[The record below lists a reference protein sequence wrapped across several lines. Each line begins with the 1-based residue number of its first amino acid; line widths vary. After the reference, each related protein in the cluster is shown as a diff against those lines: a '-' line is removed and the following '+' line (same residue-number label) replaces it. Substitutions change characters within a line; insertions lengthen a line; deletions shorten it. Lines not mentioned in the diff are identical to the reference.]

1 MSDTIGALAD
11 EYWDVWMEST
21 PVLATIYGDHRF
33 DDRLGPVL
41 PEDVD
46 VFAARARRIAD
57 RAAALDGLDRAAA
70 LTRDIL
76 VVTARSA
83 ADLAATGL
91 YTAPISPYLGVQSA
105 LPNAL
110 SRTAAA
116 EPSHA
121 EMLLERIRS
130 IPAYLADVEERHR
143 IDLAAGITPTLV
155 NLERVLG
162 QIDSSLAAPIE
173 TDPMLAIGAPP
184 DWPGEEQWRSD
195 LRHAVEEGVRPAL
208 ARYREFLAETATPVA
223 RPDDRAGILHLP
235 DGEQRYALLVSVFTS
250 LHAAPDAIHEIGVA
264 EATGVL
270 RDEFAAIGSEAF
282 GLDDPAAVIDRL
294 RSDPALR
301 YDNEE
306 EMLEHARRTIERAW
320 QAVPPWFGRM
330 PRNPCEVVPV
340 PAGFAPSM
348 PPAYYGVGA
357 PDGSRPGRY
366 YLNTHQ
372 PRTRTRFDAEA
383 DRPSRGDTRPPLRP
397 HAGIRTDR
405 HPAVPQLCGR
415 HRPRRRVGTV
425 RRAPGRRDRAVFD
438 TRRPAGH
445 GQFRRLAGDSGSS
458 STPASIT
465 WVGRDARRSSSSPPT
480 HRSRRRRSRSK
491 STATSPCPARPWPT
505 RWDSGRSS
513 DCEKGQRGDG
523 RAVLVSGIPRCRA
536 RQRIGAPGGAR
547 QARRR
552 LDLRCP
558 RLPE

>member
-1 MSDTIGALAD
+1 
-11 EYWDVWMEST
+11 
-21 PVLATIYGDHRF
+21 
-33 DDRLGPVL
+33 
-41 PEDVD
+41 
-46 VFAARARRIAD
+46 
-57 RAAALDGLDRAAA
+57 
-70 LTRDIL
+70 
-76 VVTARSA
+76 
-83 ADLAATGL
+83 
-91 YTAPISPYLGVQSA
+91 
-105 LPNAL
+105 
-110 SRTAAA
+110 
-116 EPSHA
+116 
-121 EMLLERIRS
+121 MLLERIRS

-340 PAGFAPSM
+340 PAGLAPSM

-383 DRPSRGDTRPPLRP
+383 VAHHEAIPGHHFDRTLASELTDIPRFRNYAADIA
-397 HAGIRTDR
+397 HAEGWGLY
-405 HPAVPQLCGR
+405 AE
-415 HRPRRRVGTV
+415 
-425 RRAPGRRDRAVFD
+425 
-438 TRRPAGH
+438 
-445 GQFRRLAGDSGSS
+445 RLADEIGLY
-458 STPASIT
+458 STPVDRLGMVSS
-465 WVGRDARRSSSSPPT
+465 DAWRAIRLVVDT
-480 HRSRRRRSRSK
+480 GIHHLGWSRRQAVEFFAAHAPISEETISVEVDRYIAMPGQALAYK
-491 STATSPCPARPWPT
+491 M
-505 RWDSGRSS
+505 
-513 DCEKGQRGDG
+513 GQREIVRLREQARSEMGERFSYPGFHDVVLANGSVPLEVLG
-523 RAVLVSGIPRCRA
+523 RLVEDWVSGAHI
-536 RQRIGAPGGAR
+536 
-547 QARRR
+547 
-552 LDLRCP
+552 
-558 RLPE
+558 LPE